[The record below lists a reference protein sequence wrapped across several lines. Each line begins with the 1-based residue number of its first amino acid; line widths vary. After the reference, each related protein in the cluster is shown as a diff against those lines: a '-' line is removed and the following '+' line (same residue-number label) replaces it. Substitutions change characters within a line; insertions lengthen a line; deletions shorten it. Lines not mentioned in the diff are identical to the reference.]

1 MFLCV
6 SLQIFYFTKHSG
18 KFYTCL
24 VLQAKTNT
32 WSHQRR
38 KRRQEARKRHSE
50 SDNACEQEEANK
62 MSENMGMDAE
72 SESKEMNKESEDK
85 SVKNIVSEEI
95 SNTKCSE
102 NEEERDIVNKELD
115 EKVNPKAINEKGEG
129 GQDKSRKRSH
139 DQSDG
144 CEGGSEVK
152 RVKQEDGSQA
162 QTEEGTLPKMRSR
175 QEIIEQFHKEQTEN
189 DGAGKKKKPLSFYEK
204 LEPFSESEECLLLC
218 KFVLKKEE
226 GKMNLTLTHLGGD
239 KNAMYQIMQYF
250 RNKLAVPT

>member
-1 MFLCV
+1 VFLCV

-72 SESKEMNKESEDK
+72 PESKEMNNESEDK
-85 SVKNIVSEEI
+85 SVKNIVSEEK

-102 NEEERDIVNKELD
+102 NEEERDTINTEVD
-115 EKVNPKAINEKGEG
+115 EKVKAINEKGEG
-129 GQDKSRKRSH
+129 EQDKSRKRSH

-152 RVKQEDGSQA
+152 RAKQEDESQDHSDVKA
-162 QTEEGTLPKMRSR
+162 LPKMRSR

-189 DGAGKKKKPLSFYEK
+189 DGVGKKKKPLSFYEK

-250 RNKLAVPT
+250 RNKLAVQT